1 MGIRYLVWF
10 AVVAIAIYVAYK
22 LYAYATDSPHRID
35 ASAARRRLAA
45 GEIDYVLDVRTALER
60 DALGYFPQ
68 SIHIPGAELRRR
80 VEREIPNKGAAIL
93 VYCNTGQRARAA
105 TDLLHR
111 LGYRNSVYIATAHT
125 SLME

>member
-10 AVVAIAIYVAYK
+10 AVAAIAIYVAYM
-22 LYAYATDSPHRID
+22 LYKYATDSPYRID

-45 GEIDYVLDVRTALER
+45 GEIDYVLDVRTAFER
-60 DALGYFPQ
+60 DALGYYPQ
-68 SIHIPGAELRRR
+68 SIHIPSAELRRR
-80 VEREIPNKGAAIL
+80 VEQEIPNNGAAIL

-111 LGYRNSVYIATAHT
+111 LGYRNAVYIVTGHG
-125 SLME
+125 SLMD